1 MIDILT
7 DGLIEANTVVVG
19 IVLGLVAV
27 ATLTYLVLRTARSRT
42 RNPR

>member
-19 IVLGLVAV
+19 VVLGLVAA

-42 RNPR
+42 HNPR